1 MAPRCPGSG
10 VVPGGAPPEVCTSAA
25 VRLTGAVGGLLPGRP
40 FPLAANGCHLL
51 PAQRAKRGAACFL
64 PSLTSYFNSSLSN
77 TSFLPPSFW
86 EKKGGGPSSSFASLM
101 ICQFNLNYR
110 KMGYTDGS
118 NFLHKRICTWLEAT
132 QFPQLSPSQ
141 KAHTTVIS
149 VGLCFPDAVNRDGC
163 TDKGALFCLFP
174 DLWMYLFEPSHRHK
188 NSITLGKYG
197 ANHQHRKLFPL
208 HAISSL
214 LLHPLHCL
222 EWQFKLPSA
231 GKASLTVCSL
241 PLGTAAST
249 EDRGRT
255 EQRPPNCAPQWHRVR
270 SGKDYWRLSAILRY
284 LFNWCEG
291 GPLGSWKL
299 PKWFEWAAK
308 SGKHKHL
315 QGQAWPH
322 SLVPEFGSS
331 TEPPSLKSF
340 TAKWEDSWEYI
351 ADTGRV
357 SHDIR
362 HINGYHVMRRA
373 AGRWENVPPSP
384 PVQRCPYAHDLIIRR
399 WLRWLRS

>member
-10 VVPGGAPPEVCTSAA
+10 VVPDEATPEVCTSAA

-40 FPLAANGCHLL
+40 FALAANGCHLL

-174 DLWMYLFEPSHRHK
+174 DLWMYLFEPSHRHIK
-188 NSITLGKYG
+188 IQSHLANTEQITNTESCFLSTQFPPYCYTLYTAWNGSSNSPPRGRRPWLC
-197 ANHQHRKLFPL
+197 APFPL
-208 HAISSL
+208 AQQL
-214 LLHPLHCL
+214 LLRTEAGQSRGPQTVPHSGIAWGAGKTTDAC
-222 EWQFKLPSA
+222 LPSCDTY
-231 GKASLTVCSL
+231 LTGV
-241 PLGTAAST
+241 
-249 EDRGRT
+249 RGAHWDL
-255 EQRPPNCAPQWHRVR
+255 ESSP
-270 SGKDYWRLSAILRY
+270 SGL
-284 LFNWCEG
+284 NG
-291 GPLGSWKL
+291 QQNLGSTSI
-299 PKWFEWAAK
+299 FRAK
-308 SGKHKHL
+308 RD
-315 QGQAWPH
+315 PT
-322 SLVPEFGSS
+322 P
-331 TEPPSLKSF
+331 
-340 TAKWEDSWEYI
+340 
-351 ADTGRV
+351 
-357 SHDIR
+357 
-362 HINGYHVMRRA
+362 
-373 AGRWENVPPSP
+373 
-384 PVQRCPYAHDLIIRR
+384 
-399 WLRWLRS
+399 